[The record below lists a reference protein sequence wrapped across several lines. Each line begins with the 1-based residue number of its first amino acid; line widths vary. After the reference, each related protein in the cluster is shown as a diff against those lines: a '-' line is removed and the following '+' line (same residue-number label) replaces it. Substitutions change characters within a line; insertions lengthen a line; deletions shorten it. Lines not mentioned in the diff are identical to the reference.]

1 MALARMEP
9 GRMWR
14 GAARAAA
21 ARSLAGL
28 RLICARTPPWAGP
41 HRQLWR
47 DTLSMAAKRPLAG
60 YGPEVFLA
68 QFPYFESKSL
78 ARAHPDTVYE
88 SPRNAF
94 LDTLAAQGIPGLLLW
109 CGLCATGLAAAWKRR
124 DIRLAAALAA
134 GIVGLQFSP
143 FTLPTAVLFLATI
156 GLAAGLAE
164 KPGVSRSNPVF
175 AAVAPILVLAL
186 LYFALRLAMADRE
199 LAVTKRLLDAR
210 DLAAATAEYEAYWFW
225 RLPGTNADVWY
236 SRSWMDVARNAAD
249 PDMRTQALDIS
260 QQAAAR
266 AIGNAEEPFL
276 AWYNL
281 AQVATL
287 QGNFEDAERNL
298 RWAIATHPTWYLPH
312 RLLAQELVRQSRL
325 EEAQRETALAV
336 ELEGAVSGP
345 H

>member
-1 MALARMEP
+1 
-9 GRMWR
+9 
-14 GAARAAA
+14 
-21 ARSLAGL
+21 
-28 RLICARTPPWAGP
+28 
-41 HRQLWR
+41 
-47 DTLSMAAKRPLAG
+47 
-60 YGPEVFLA
+60 
-68 QFPYFESKSL
+68 
-78 ARAHPDTVYE
+78 
-88 SPRNAF
+88 
-94 LDTLAAQGIPGLLLW
+94 
-109 CGLCATGLAAAWKRR
+109 
-124 DIRLAAALAA
+124 
-134 GIVGLQFSP
+134 
-143 FTLPTAVLFLATI
+143 
-156 GLAAGLAE
+156 
-164 KPGVSRSNPVF
+164 VSRSNPVF

>member
-1 MALARMEP
+1 
-9 GRMWR
+9 
-14 GAARAAA
+14 
-21 ARSLAGL
+21 
-28 RLICARTPPWAGP
+28 
-41 HRQLWR
+41 
-47 DTLSMAAKRPLAG
+47 
-60 YGPEVFLA
+60 
-68 QFPYFESKSL
+68 
-78 ARAHPDTVYE
+78 
-88 SPRNAF
+88 
-94 LDTLAAQGIPGLLLW
+94 
-109 CGLCATGLAAAWKRR
+109 
-124 DIRLAAALAA
+124 
-134 GIVGLQFSP
+134 VGLQFSP

>member
-1 MALARMEP
+1 
-9 GRMWR
+9 
-14 GAARAAA
+14 
-21 ARSLAGL
+21 
-28 RLICARTPPWAGP
+28 
-41 HRQLWR
+41 
-47 DTLSMAAKRPLAG
+47 
-60 YGPEVFLA
+60 
-68 QFPYFESKSL
+68 
-78 ARAHPDTVYE
+78 
-88 SPRNAF
+88 
-94 LDTLAAQGIPGLLLW
+94 
-109 CGLCATGLAAAWKRR
+109 
-124 DIRLAAALAA
+124 
-134 GIVGLQFSP
+134 
-143 FTLPTAVLFLATI
+143 VLFLATI

>member
-1 MALARMEP
+1 
-9 GRMWR
+9 
-14 GAARAAA
+14 
-21 ARSLAGL
+21 
-28 RLICARTPPWAGP
+28 
-41 HRQLWR
+41 
-47 DTLSMAAKRPLAG
+47 
-60 YGPEVFLA
+60 
-68 QFPYFESKSL
+68 
-78 ARAHPDTVYE
+78 
-88 SPRNAF
+88 
-94 LDTLAAQGIPGLLLW
+94 
-109 CGLCATGLAAAWKRR
+109 
-124 DIRLAAALAA
+124 LAAALAA